1 MCLSVPAKI
10 VEINGEMARVAV
22 GETIVNASLQM
33 LDDVKIG
40 DYVLLHTG
48 FALQK
53 ISPADAAETLALF
66 EELEELNKE
75 MDQEEQSKKYEI
87 HNRIPE

>member
-10 VEINGEMARVAV
+10 IEINGEIARVAV

-33 LDDVKIG
+33 LDDVEIG

-53 ISPADAAETLALF
+53 INAADAAETLALF
-66 EELEELNKE
+66 EELDEINKE
-75 MDQEEQSKKYEI
+75 MDREEQ
-87 HNRIPE
+87 NRKI

>member
-1 MCLSVPAKI
+1 MCLSVPAKV

-22 GETIVNASLQM
+22 GETIINASLQM
-33 LDDVKIG
+33 LDDVEIG

-53 ISPADAAETLALF
+53 ISAADAAETLVLF

-75 MDQEEQSKKYEI
+75 MDREEQSK
-87 HNRIPE
+87 RV

>member
-10 VEINGEMARVAV
+10 IEINGEMARVAV

-33 LDDVKIG
+33 LDDVEIG

-48 FALQK
+48 
-53 ISPADAAETLALF
+53 ICITE
-66 EELEELNKE
+66 
-75 MDQEEQSKKYEI
+75 DQSD
-87 HNRIPE
+87 

>member
-1 MCLSVPAKI
+1 MCLSVPAKV
-10 VEINGEMARVAV
+10 VEINGEIARVAV

-33 LDDVKIG
+33 LDDVEIG

-53 ISPADAAETLALF
+53 ISAADAAETLVLF
-66 EELEELNKE
+66 EELEEINKE
-75 MDQEEQSKKYEI
+75 MDREEQSRKV
-87 HNRIPE
+87 

>member
-53 ISPADAAETLALF
+53 ISAADAAETLALF
-66 EELEELNKE
+66 EELEEINKE
-75 MDQEEQSKKYEI
+75 MDREEQSKKI
-87 HNRIPE
+87 

>member
-1 MCLSVPAKI
+1 MCLSIPAKVI
-10 VEINGEMARVAV
+10 EINGEMARVAV

-33 LDDVKIG
+33 LDDVEIG

-53 ISPADAAETLALF
+53 ISAVDAAETLALF
-66 EELEELNKE
+66 EELEEINKK
-75 MDQEEQSKKYEI
+75 MDQEEQDKLA
-87 HNRIPE
+87 

>member
-10 VEINGEMARVAV
+10 IEINGEMARVAV

-33 LDDVKIG
+33 LDDVEIG

-53 ISPADAAETLALF
+53 ISPADAAETLVLF

-75 MDQEEQSKKYEI
+75 MDQEEQSRKI
-87 HNRIPE
+87 